1 MGVIF
6 CEKECEIKKKKIYC
20 AHFDPN
26 KKRKKKTIENLSSK
40 ISRKSQKKIDD

>member
-1 MGVIF
+1 MF
-6 CEKECEIKKKKIYC
+6 CEKECEIKKKKNYC

-26 KKRKKKTIENLSSK
+26 KKRKTIENLSSK